1 MEYLNAPGV
10 FLEPMENILLIK
22 RLTHRAKILAVILIF
37 TTGAPM
43 LARAQSS
50 GKSTPPAP
58 YQVKLQEP
66 TQSASAGQTPDQ
78 PSVVVQRTVSVTF
91 NYDFSKFPPCS
102 AKVAKKCI
110 QQFDVWEVSAD
121 KPIFLFTI
129 QVPPGAMGVAQV
141 ISGSAPKKRPFFTGP
156 HRIGVSA
163 KMHAPDGDSDP
174 HQCMVF
180 VQVLPDSA
188 MPSPVPDNPSKP
200 K

>member
-1 MEYLNAPGV
+1 MEHV
-10 FLEPMENILLIK
+10 LLIK
-22 RLTHRAKILAVILIF
+22 RPTCRPRILAAILSF
-37 TTGAPM
+37 AAAAPM

-50 GKSTPPAP
+50 AKSKPPAP
-58 YQVKLQEP
+58 YQVQLQEP

-102 AKVAKKCI
+102 AKVTKKCI

-121 KPIFLFTI
+121 KPIFLFTV
-129 QVPPGAMGVAQV
+129 QVPPDARGAAQV
-141 ISGSAPKKRPFFTGP
+141 ISGSAPKKRAFFTGP

-180 VQVLPDSA
+180 VQVLPDNSA
-188 MPSPVPDNPSKP
+188 TPPPAPNDPSKQ